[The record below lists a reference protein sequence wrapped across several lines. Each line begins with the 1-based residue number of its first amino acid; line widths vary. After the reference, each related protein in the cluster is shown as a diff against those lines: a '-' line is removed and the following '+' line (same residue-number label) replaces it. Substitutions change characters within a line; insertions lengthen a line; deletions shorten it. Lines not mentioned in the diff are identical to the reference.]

1 MEKHGQVDKWW
12 YCVAKQSIVA
22 SVVVC
27 VCVCVCVVGLG
38 TLCHKMQLLCYSL
51 MLLHFIFMLTT
62 NSNYAQNYAIEQ
74 TCVIQ

>member
-22 SVVVC
+22 SVVC
-27 VCVCVCVVGLG
+27 VCVCGRLG
-38 TLCHKMQLLCYSL
+38 DIMPQNAAIMLLYSL

-62 NSNYAQNYAIEQ
+62 NSNYAQNYFCIEQ